1 MASNSNSVERRAVFF
16 IGGFDPKSPEEFYTR
31 MDREN
36 QRFEELWGATVARQK
51 LVSNDH
57 DIMRCR
63 FYTAG
68 QDHGHKWSAQTDFN
82 FMTLD
87 DIVLKDFARP
97 LYVRLWRYTKA
108 FADYM
113 LSGTAF
119 KFVRHGWRFSIY
131 FFYPAVMMLASLFF
145 SLWIAGLASSLVG
158 WTEILFS
165 AAVTAVSFVVLL
177 VGCYHLLLKRYH
189 VLHLADLW
197 SFSREYLHRQRADM
211 DDKLDRLADRVFQAV
226 SCGEYDE
233 VLTIGHS
240 TGGALILD
248 ASARVLERHP
258 EFSDL
263 ESNLTVLTI
272 GSTGLKIGMH
282 PSAEWFRDRL
292 ENLFSQ
298 TSTRWLEYQ
307 CIMDII
313 NFYRTVP
320 SEIMGFDQSMQ
331 HPMVTK
337 RVQIS
342 ALVEPEVYERMK
354 RNYFRVHYQF
364 VFGNTRKYI
373 YDFPAICFGPA
384 KLMWRI
390 LYGGKSRLENP
401 FMDNLSGIKEVQK

>member
-1 MASNSNSVERRAVFF
+1 MTSNSNSVKRRAVFF
-16 IGGFDPKSPEEFYTR
+16 VGGFDPKSPDEFYSR

-36 QRFEELWGATVARQK
+36 QRFEQLWGANVARQK
-51 LVSNDH
+51 LESH
-57 DIMRCR
+57 DDDIVRCR
-63 FYTAG
+63 FETAG
-68 QDHGHKWSAQTDFN
+68 EDYGHAWSTRTDFN

-97 LYVRLWRYTKA
+97 LRVRLWRYAKA

-131 FFYPAVMMLASLFF
+131 FFYPALMMLASMVVSLWVGSLTGELVDSTQPIF
-145 SLWIAGLASSLVG
+145 SLVVAAIAFLAL
-158 WTEILFS
+158 I
-165 AAVTAVSFVVLL
+165 
-177 VGCYHLLLKRYH
+177 VGCYHLILKRYH

-197 SFSREYLHRQRADM
+197 SFSREFLHRRRGDM
-211 DDKLDRLADRVFQAV
+211 DDKLDRLADRIFQAV
-226 SCGEYDE
+226 SGDDYDE

-258 EFSDL
+258 EFADL
-263 ESNLTVLTI
+263 ENNLTVLTI

-282 PSAEWFRDRL
+282 PSAGWFRDRL
-292 ENLFSQ
+292 EKLFSQ
-298 TSTRWLEYQ
+298 TPTRWLEYQ

-320 SEIMGFDQSMQ
+320 SEIMGIDKSMQ

-342 ALVEPEVYERMK
+342 ALVEPEVYK
-354 RNYFRVHYQF
+354 RIKSNFFRVHYQF

-401 FMDNLSGIKEVQK
+401 FMDNLSGIEEERK